1 MSLSRALAEGEY
13 YGDGSDLP
21 IYSFC
26 YSRTWFEC
34 HDMCTSAG
42 WTMLC
47 VENAKQNEY
56 IYGETGVETWLGY
69 TDSSE
74 EGRWEWTDGCLSNY
88 TNWAGEEPN
97 SWGGDEDYAVLCPTY
112 YAAELGWCDWGMGE
126 DRHLCVCQTDDA
138 TLEKLFPQEVEC
150 SDAAQVGHGLGIAG
164 WTHWLT
170 FHAGNNGL
178 KALDKE
184 NDYRWNRS
192 RAFLLHLTLILS
204 IVMLAG
210 GSLIVDK
217 CGCYAGLVDHNLGI
231 TYIVFGIW
239 GFLWTGLALILL
251 QGKGVEEP
259 APAPAVVP
267 RAVLP
272 PAVELGPA
280 PVQKEQEE
288 LVSRL
293 DIVLQEHAPVAEKEL
308 APTTAIATTVGGG
321 ARVVPEWMEGLS
333 LVEKLQEIKGTL
345 EAGLISEAEAAQLKQ
360 LALSSLTSGPA
371 TTETHDHAR
380 G

>member
-1 MSLSRALAEGEY
+1 MASIKTRGAFPVGLLLLSMSLSRALAEGEY
-13 YGDGSDLP
+13 YGDDNDSDLP
-21 IYSFC
+21 IYNFC
-26 YSRTWFEC
+26 TSRTWFEC

-56 IYGETGVETWLGY
+56 IYGETGMETWLGY

-97 SWGGDEDYAVLCPTY
+97 SWDGNEDYAVLCPTY

-138 TLEKLFPQEVEC
+138 TLEKLFPQEEEC

-170 FHAGNNGL
+170 FHADGNGL
-178 KALDKE
+178 QALDKK
-184 NDYRWNRS
+184 NGYRWNRS
-192 RAFLLHLTLILS
+192 RASLLHVTLILS

-210 GSLIVDK
+210 GSRIVDK
-217 CGCYAGLVDHNLGI
+217 CGCYAGLDDHNLGI
-231 TYIVFGIW
+231 TYIVFGVW
-239 GFLWTGLALILL
+239 GFLWTGLALIHL

-259 APAPAVVP
+259 APAVVPPAVVP
-267 RAVLP
+267 
-272 PAVELGPA
+272 PAVEPGPA
-280 PVQKEQEE
+280 PAQPVVASAVQLEQGEQEY
-288 LVSRL
+288 
-293 DIVLQEHAPVAEKEL
+293 APVAETEL
-308 APTTAIATTVGGG
+308 ASMATAVGGG
-321 ARVVPEWMEGLS
+321 AQVVPEWMEGLS
-333 LVEKLQEIKGTL
+333 LVEKLQEVKGTL

-360 LALSSLTSGPA
+360 LALSSLG
-371 TTETHDHAR
+371 
-380 G
+380 